1 MSKASLRIHSLDYL
15 RGLAALGIMFY
26 HMHLLNFGETDASS
40 PLAVIKIYAVTIF
53 FILSGLTLYK
63 VYFDSFHTGGIK
75 TFFIKRILR
84 IVPLLW
90 LATILT
96 FLLSEES
103 YPAKKIAVNM
113 LVLPGIL
120 KPEMFV
126 ANGAWSIGN
135 ELGFYVLFP
144 MILLLTQRKANYL
157 ILLLIASLIPFL
169 YFTYAVLDP
178 SSTLGAQWSKYV
190 SPFNQFAFF
199 LVGMSLGAL
208 KRPHAALVKFAP
220 YLAILVMI
228 ALLIYPVHGE
238 PIQLASGNNRIV
250 LSVLTTLLCY
260 LIYIA
265 DFSFLPA
272 SVQWGLSTL
281 GEISYSVYLI
291 HPLVFILV
299 RRAMGSAAVSQPYLL
314 IGVTITASLVVSYFL
329 YQYFEK
335 YFMGLAR
342 YFKKPLANAT
352 VLVK

>member
-1 MSKASLRIHSLDYL
+1 MSKSPLRIHSLDYL

-40 PLAVIKIYAVTIF
+40 PLAVIKIYAVAIF

-63 VYFDSFHTGGIK
+63 VYFDSFNTNGIR

-103 YPAKKIAVNM
+103 YTLKKMAVNM

-144 MILLLTQRKANYL
+144 VILLLTQRNVNYL
-157 ILLLIASLIPFL
+157 ILLLIAFLIPFF
-169 YFTYAVLDP
+169 YFTYIVLDP
-178 SSTLGAQWSKYV
+178 ASTLGAQWSKYV
-190 SPFNQFAFF
+190 SPLNQFVFF
-199 LVGMSLGAL
+199 LVGMGLGAL
-208 KRPHAALVKFAP
+208 RKPHPALVKFAP
-220 YLAILVMI
+220 YFASVVVI
-228 ALLIYPVHGE
+228 ALFTYPVQGE
-238 PIQLASGNNRIV
+238 PIQLAAGNNRIV
-250 LSVLTTLLCY
+250 FSALTTLLCY

-291 HPLVFILV
+291 HPIVFVLTRIAL
-299 RRAMGSAAVSQPYLL
+299 GNIAVSQPYLL
-314 IGVTITASLVVSYFL
+314 IGITITASLIVSYFL

-335 YFMGLAR
+335 YFMGLAKH
-342 YFKKPLANAT
+342 FKKPVAT
-352 VLVK
+352 AAVLVK

>member
-40 PLAVIKIYAVTIF
+40 PLAVIKIYAVAIF

-63 VYFDSFHTGGIK
+63 VYFDSFRTSGTK

-90 LATILT
+90 LATTLT
-96 FLLSEES
+96 FLLSEKS
-103 YPAKKIAVNM
+103 YTAKKIAVNM

-120 KPEMFV
+120 KPEVFE

-144 MILLLTQRKANYL
+144 VILLLTQRNANYL
-157 ILLLIASLIPFL
+157 ILLLVVSLIPFL
-169 YFTYAVLDP
+169 YFTYNVLDP

-199 LVGMSLGAL
+199 LIGMGLGVL
-208 KRPHAALVKFAP
+208 KNPHSALVKYAP
-220 YLAILVMI
+220 FLALMVMI
-228 ALLIYPVHGE
+228 ALFIYPVQGE
-238 PIQLASGNNRIV
+238 PIQLATGNNRIV

-265 DFSFLPA
+265 DFSFLPV

-291 HPLVFILV
+291 HPLVFLLV
-299 RRAMGSAAVSQPYLL
+299 KRVMGSTAVSQPYLA
-314 IGVTITASLVVSYFL
+314 IGVTITASLIVSYFL
-329 YQYFEK
+329 YQHFEK

-342 YFKKPLANAT
+342 HFKKPLPNAT